1 MLLATHTLTVQS
13 LELAHGRKD
22 HVLHQGAGFA
32 AAGLIAGGY
41 KYSLM
46 ENTIDPVK
54 FRYLSAIK
62 GAALMGAGGAILG
75 FVANKFLLEK
85 NEPND
90 TARALEKRVTNF
102 LFPSNGS
109 K

>member
-1 MLLATHTLTVQS
+1 MVLASHTLTVQS
-13 LELAHGRKD
+13 LELAQGRKD

-32 AAGLIAGGY
+32 AAGLIAGGF

-54 FRYLSAIK
+54 FRFLPAIK
-62 GAALMGAGGAILG
+62 GSLAMGAGGAIMVY
-75 FVANKFLLEK
+75 VAGKFLLEK
-85 NEPND
+85 NEPNS
-90 TARALEKRVTNF
+90 TARTLESKITGF
-102 LFPSNGS
+102 LFPSGGS